1 MSDEKFWLDD
11 PTVLINK
18 DYLLELIP
26 LSEYSFLKKM
36 NALTRLILLLTILGF
51 FFSRSLKLIFSTLA
65 TLAIIAVLYR
75 YESKNKEG
83 FDNSRWEQTG
93 EIDWKDIDKDK
104 KLFTL
109 PTAENPY
116 MNRLS
121 GDDPKKK
128 PALPMT
134 SKVEEEVKE
143 VVKENPHFL
152 KDPRLYASLGDNFQ
166 LEQSLRQFYTVSN
179 TKLPNDQK
187 EFAKFC
193 YGNMRSCKGGDLEQC
208 LKISDGAI
216 SPSP

>member
-26 LSEYSFLKKM
+26 LPEYSFLKKM
-36 NALTRLILLLTILGF
+36 NALTRLILLLTIVGF
-51 FFSRSLKLIFSTLA
+51 IFSRSLKIIFSALA
-65 TLAIIAVLYR
+65 TLAIIVVLYR

-83 FDNSRWEQTG
+83 FASMPWG
-93 EIDWKDIDKDK
+93 EIDWKDVDADE
-104 KLFTL
+104 KLFVR
-109 PTAENPY
+109 PTSENPY
-116 MNRLS
+116 MNRLR
-121 GDDPKKK
+121 GDDPKRK
-128 PALPMT
+128 PALPT
-134 SKVEEEVKE
+134 SSKVVKEVKE
-143 VVKENPHFL
+143 IVKDNPHFL

-166 LEQSLRQFYTVSN
+166 LEQSLRQFYTVAN

-187 EFAKFC
+187 EFAEFC

-208 LKISDGAI
+208 LKKSDGAV